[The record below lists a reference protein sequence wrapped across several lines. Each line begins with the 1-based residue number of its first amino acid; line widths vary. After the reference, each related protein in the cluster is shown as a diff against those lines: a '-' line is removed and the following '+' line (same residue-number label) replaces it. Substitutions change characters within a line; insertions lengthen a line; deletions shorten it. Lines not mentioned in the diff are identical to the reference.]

1 MKQLKCVKMM
11 TVGLLMLAAGCV
23 GTDPALT
30 GPEWKPIGKRK
41 VRVVLW
47 GVTHNHAK
55 GKFDGLR
62 QLPDLYEIVGVV
74 DNSASKVMRMAEPN
88 LKHYEKY
95 PKYTPEQVLN
105 EVKPD
110 LVVIE
115 VSNQELVD
123 VAKQCAEAGIPMH
136 MDKPLG
142 FTKDGFKYVSDV
154 CRARNIPLQTGY
166 MFRVNGAIQFACKA
180 AHDGVIGEVFA
191 IDADLNHSYGGKK
204 YPEYCGTY
212 PAGTAY
218 LLTCHIIE
226 YVLPLMNEV
235 APDYVSHT
243 FTLMKWPR
251 TTCTVTVC
259 SKGTQS
265 RRHLRIDGSDGTIEI
280 EPIEDFRKVKHDTG
294 EEGGKAKKAI
304 DPRIIARLYL
314 KKDKPP
320 YKKGLNELD
329 FGIME
334 DRYRDQLKELAE
346 IIRGEK
352 PNPQWL
358 YDHDLLV
365 HDVSLRACNLNP

>member
-1 MKQLKCVKMM
+1 MKK
-11 TVGLLMLAAGCV
+11 TLLGILAAMAMAGCV
-23 GTDPALT
+23 GVNPALT

-235 APDYVSHT
+235 APDYV
-243 FTLMKWPR
+243 R
-251 TTCTVTVC
+251 T
-259 SKGTQS
+259 KGTQS

-294 EEGGKAKKAI
+294 EEGGKAKKSI

>member
-1 MKQLKCVKMM
+1 M
-11 TVGLLMLAAGCV
+11 
-23 GTDPALT
+23 
-30 GPEWKPIGKRK
+30 
-41 VRVVLW
+41 RVVLW

-235 APDYVSHT
+235 APDYVRTWEMPAPGDPEGTPSHT

-265 RRHLRIDGSDGTIEI
+265 RRHLRIDGSDCTIEI

-294 EEGGKAKKAI
+294 EEGGKAKKSV

-365 HDVSLRACNLNP
+365 HEVSLRACNL